1 MKLKLQ
7 ERPKFQE
14 LGKRIS
20 NGRRISNGKERA
32 RFEIFKSFKL
42 SERLFSNFKNFKFF
56 QISQTFRLKEW
67 SNCENFAG
75 HEFR

>member
-20 NGRRISNGKERA
+20 NGRRILNGKERA
-32 RFEIFKSFKL
+32 RFEIFESFKL
-42 SERLFSNFKNFKFF
+42 SERLFSA